1 MFPLSFSRPNYYL
14 TNMDKHNEIQAEAA
28 IKNQV
33 TLISNRDENACPFPE
48 LSLSRGKQWEKIL
61 RMLKDLGYTVVDTK
75 QLAKLDSFHS
85 AVQSAILN
93 NK

>member
-1 MFPLSFSRPNYYL
+1 M
-14 TNMDKHNEIQAEAA
+14 TKQ
-28 IKNQV
+28 
-33 TLISNRDENACPFPE
+33 ACPFPE
-48 LSLSRGKQWEKIL
+48 LAMSRGHQWEKIV
-61 RMLKDLGYTVVDTK
+61 RMLKDLGYTVIDTK